1 MYLIRFLPNFAG
13 LVSLQN
19 TEFFG
24 SFSFNFFLRD
34 ERKLSGVKKLRR
46 ALAIPNNKLK
56 DLALFFCNVYSI
68 F

>member
-1 MYLIRFLPNFAG
+1 M
-13 LVSLQN
+13 VSLQN

-34 ERKLSGVKKLRR
+34 ERKLRR

>member
-1 MYLIRFLPNFAG
+1 M
-13 LVSLQN
+13 VSLQN

-34 ERKLSGVKKLRR
+34 ERKLSGAKKLRR
-46 ALAIPNNKLK
+46 ALALPNNKLK